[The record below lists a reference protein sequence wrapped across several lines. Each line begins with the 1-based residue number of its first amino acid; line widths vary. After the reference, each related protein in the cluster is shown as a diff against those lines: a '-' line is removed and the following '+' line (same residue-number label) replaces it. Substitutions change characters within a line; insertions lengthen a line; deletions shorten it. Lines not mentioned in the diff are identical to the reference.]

1 MNPLTTIAALALAA
15 FGLMAF
21 ACWRARRR
29 ALRVA
34 ELEKPRDWRE
44 EWCCP
49 ECYADHRQQGPCL
62 DCAARRA
69 ARWAR

>member
-1 MNPLTTIAALALAA
+1 MNPLTAIAALALAA
-15 FGLMAF
+15 FGLMAW

-34 ELEKPRDWRE
+34 ELEMPHDWRE
-44 EWCCP
+44 DWCVP
-49 ECYADHRQQGPCL
+49 ECMAAHEQDGPCL
-62 DCAARRA
+62 DCPARRA

>member
-15 FGLMAF
+15 FGLMAY

-29 ALRVA
+29 AM
-34 ELEKPRDWRE
+34 RDWRE
-44 EWCCP
+44 DWCCP
-49 ECYADHRQQGPCL
+49 ECYADHRQKGPCL

>member
-1 MNPLTTIAALALAA
+1 MNQLTTIAALALVA
-15 FGLMAF
+15 FGLMAY

-44 EWCCP
+44 DWCVP
-49 ECYADHRQQGPCL
+49 ECMAAHEQDGPCL
-62 DCAARRA
+62 DCPARRA
-69 ARWAR
+69 AHK